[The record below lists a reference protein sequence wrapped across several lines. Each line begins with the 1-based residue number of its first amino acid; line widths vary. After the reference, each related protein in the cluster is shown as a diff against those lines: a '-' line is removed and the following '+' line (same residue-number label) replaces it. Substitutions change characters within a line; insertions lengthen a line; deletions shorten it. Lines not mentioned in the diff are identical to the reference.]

1 MNRDVYGSHP
11 AEESG
16 WYEAPRPSQKRHPR
30 AVRPETA
37 TPRPVMLPAP
47 AEAAD
52 VEDAPVSQS
61 APRVFVG
68 AHPGAGVTTWALLL
82 EGTDAGMSFPATGAV
97 IGVCR
102 ATPAG
107 LEQARRMV
115 GFAGVDRFTAFLVI
129 ADAPG
134 RTLAA
139 GARGIKILSS
149 VVPVVQVPW
158 ENKLRGIQ
166 TPSVVAAAMAK
177 SVARVNTRLA
187 SATVR
192 IPRGIRA
199 SSKEKK

>member
-1 MNRDVYGSHP
+1 MNRDAYGSRP
-11 AEESG
+11 TEESG
-16 WYEAPRPSQKRHPR
+16 WYEALRLAPKRHPR
-30 AVRPETA
+30 AVRPESVS
-37 TPRPVMLPAP
+37 PRPAMLRAP
-47 AEAAD
+47 VEIGEVEAA
-52 VEDAPVSQS
+52 PVQQPSR
-61 APRVFVG
+61 RVFVG

-82 EGTDAGMSFPATGAV
+82 EGTDAGMDFPASGPV

-115 GFAGVDRFTAFLVI
+115 GFAGIDRFTAFLVI

-139 GARGIKILSS
+139 GMRGIKILSS

-158 ENKLRGIQ
+158 ESKLRGIQ
-166 TPSVVAAAMAK
+166 TPSVVAAAMSK

-192 IPRGIRA
+192 VPRGFRA

>member
-1 MNRDVYGSHP
+1 MNRDVYGSQP

-16 WYEAPRPSQKRHPR
+16 WYEASRPAPKRHPR
-30 AVRPETA
+30 AVWPESVI
-37 TPRPVMLPAP
+37 PRPVLLPTPGEADEIEAP
-47 AEAAD
+47 PA
-52 VEDAPVSQS
+52 SQS

-82 EGTDAGMSFPATGAV
+82 EGTDSGMSFPATGEV

-107 LEQARRMV
+107 LEQGRRMV

-134 RTLAA
+134 RTLAS
-139 GARGIKILSS
+139 GMRGIKILSS

-158 ENKLRGIQ
+158 ENKLRGLQ
-166 TPSVVAAAMAK
+166 TPSVVAAAMSK

-187 SATVR
+187 SAAVR
-192 IPRGIRA
+192 LPRGFRA
-199 SSKEKK
+199 PSKEKK